1 MPPKI
6 KYNTFLTLSINCSLL
21 PLSILCTIS
30 NFSSQVTAN
39 NKEKMRTDIE
49 SLWVFALASKCK
61 SFTSIN
67 SICFVLF
74 ILILWLVMNIIYWS
88 HPGGP
93 AWGKYKWS
101 KNSAGLT
108 SFNINNYNNNDH
120 FLVSKPIPG
129 PRGFPIIG
137 SMNLMSGLAH
147 RKIAAMAE
155 ACQAKR
161 LMSLSVGETRVIVT
175 CNPDVAKEILNSSVF
190 ADRPVK
196 ESAYRLMFNRA
207 IGFAPY
213 GVYWRTLRKIAATH
227 LFCPK
232 QIKTSEAQRSQ
243 IAKQMVTMFQLGGRD
258 IIRVRDALKL
268 ASLNNMMC
276 SVFGRKYN
284 LDCSNSETEELGK
297 LVNEGYDLLGLL
309 NWSDHLPW
317 LAELDPQKIRLR
329 CSQLVPK
336 VNRFVSRIIDE
347 HKAQS
352 GDVEHDFVHVLLSLQ
367 GSEKLSDSDMIAVLW
382 EMIFRGTDT
391 VAVLIE
397 WILARMVIHPQVQFK
412 VQNEL
417 DKIVGESRAVTESD
431 VSEMIY
437 LPAVIKEVL
446 RLHPPGPLLSWA
458 RLAITDTKVDGYH
471 VPAGTTAMVNMWAI
485 TRDPDVWADPL
496 EFKPERFVNG
506 AEGLDFSVLGSDLRL
521 APFGSGRRTCPGKT
535 LGLTTVTFWVATL
548 LHEFRFGPVDNN
560 SSVDLSEVL
569 RLSCEMVNPLT
580 VRVRSRRAQQK
591 ATPNNCN

>member
-1 MPPKI
+1 
-6 KYNTFLTLSINCSLL
+6 
-21 PLSILCTIS
+21 
-30 NFSSQVTAN
+30 
-39 NKEKMRTDIE
+39 MRTDIE
-49 SLWVFALASKCK
+49 SLWIFALASKCK
-61 SFTSIN
+61 SFTSIYF
-67 SICFVLF
+67 ILFIVLF
-74 ILILWLVMNIIYWS
+74 WLLMNIIYWS

-93 AWGKYKWS
+93 AWGKYNWS
-101 KNSAGLT
+101 KKIRSA
-108 SFNINNYNNNDH
+108 SFNNNNNNNDNNNI
-120 FLVSKPIPG
+120 SG

-147 RKIAAMAE
+147 RKIAEMAQS
-155 ACQAKR
+155 CVAKR
-161 LMSLSVGETRVIVT
+161 LMSFSLGETRVIIT

-196 ESAYRLMFNRA
+196 ESAYSLMFNRA

-232 QIKTSEAQRSQ
+232 QIKASEAQRFQ
-243 IAKQMVTMFQLGGRD
+243 IARQMVTMFQLGGQD
-258 IIRVRDALKL
+258 VVRVKDALKL

-276 SVFGRKYN
+276 SVFGRKYS
-284 LDCSNSETEELGK
+284 LDCCNEETEELGK
-297 LVNEGYDLLGLL
+297 LVEEGYELLGML

-317 LAELDPQKIRLR
+317 LAEFDPQKIRLR
-329 CSQLVPK
+329 CSRLVPK
-336 VNRFVSRIIDE
+336 VNKFVSRIINE

-352 GDVEHDFVHVLLSLQ
+352 GDVHHDFVHVLLSLQ
-367 GSEKLSDSDMIAVLW
+367 GSERLSDSDMIAVLW

-397 WILARMVIHPQVQFK
+397 WILARMVIHPQVQSK
-412 VQNEL
+412 VQTEL
-417 DKIVGESRAVTESD
+417 DCVVEKSRALMESD
-431 VSEMIY
+431 VSEMTY

-458 RLAITDTKVDGYH
+458 RLAITDTTVDGYH

-496 EFKPERFVNG
+496 EFKPERFLNG
-506 AEGLDFSVLGSDLRL
+506 PDFSVLGSDLRL

-548 LHEFRFGPVDNN
+548 LHEFRFGPIENN
-560 SSVDLSEVL
+560 GPVDLSEVL

-580 VRVRSRRAQQK
+580 VRVRPRHAIHQTQ
-591 ATPNNCN
+591 